1 MKINLSVFLNFI
13 ISILILLF
21 LLYFVINY
29 ISKKP
34 TIINF
39 IHSDIN
45 TNFEIDITDNLND
58 INNYLKNFEFIE
70 SYLLKKN
77 KNEIN
82 IKIKLKKVFAKNNSI
97 QEIIFFDNTTAPFN
111 YFKSIYLDNID
122 LIDISNDAIYINRYL
137 SDNYQKLASIF
148 NISQIEYIDDR
159 RYNLVL
165 SSGTIIMLPKVIDS
179 DFINFIQNNIEI
191 IGKNTNYDEF
201 LDLRNFHK
209 KSIRLK

>member
-137 SDNYQKLASIF
+137 SDNYQKLATIF

-191 IGKNTNYDEF
+191 IDKNTNYDEF

>member
-13 ISILILLF
+13 ISISILLF
-21 LLYFVINY
+21 FLYFVINY

-45 TNFEIDITDNLND
+45 TNFEIDITDNLNN

-111 YFKSIYLDNID
+111 YFKSTYLDNID
-122 LIDISNDAIYINRYL
+122 LIDISNEAIYINRYL

-191 IGKNTNYDEF
+191 INKNTNYDEF

>member
-13 ISILILLF
+13 ISISILLF
-21 LLYFVINY
+21 FLYFVINY

-45 TNFEIDITDNLND
+45 TNFEIDITDNLNN

-82 IKIKLKKVFAKNNSI
+82 IKIKLKNVFAKNNSI

-111 YFKSIYLDNID
+111 YFKSTYLDNID

-191 IGKNTNYDEF
+191 INKNTNYEKF

>member
-70 SYLLKKN
+70 SFLLKKN

-191 IGKNTNYDEF
+191 IDKNTNYEEF

>member
-13 ISILILLF
+13 ISISILLF
-21 LLYFVINY
+21 FLYFVINY

-45 TNFEIDITDNLND
+45 TNFEIDITDNLNN

-111 YFKSIYLDNID
+111 YFKSTYLDNID

-137 SDNYQKLASIF
+137 SDNYQKLATIF

-191 IGKNTNYDEF
+191 INKNTNYEKF

>member
-13 ISILILLF
+13 ISISILLF
-21 LLYFVINY
+21 FLYFVINY

-45 TNFEIDITDNLND
+45 TNFEIDITDNLNN
-58 INNYLKNFEFIE
+58 INNYLKNFEFID

-97 QEIIFFDNTTAPFN
+97 QEIIFVDNTTAPFN
-111 YFKSIYLDNID
+111 YFKSTYLDNID

-191 IGKNTNYDEF
+191 INKNTNYEKF

>member
-13 ISILILLF
+13 ISISILLF
-21 LLYFVINY
+21 FLYFVINY

-45 TNFEIDITDNLND
+45 TNFEIDITDNLNN
-58 INNYLKNFEFIE
+58 INSYLKNFEFIE

-111 YFKSIYLDNID
+111 YFKSTYLDNID

-191 IGKNTNYDEF
+191 INKNTNYDEF

>member
-1 MKINLSVFLNFI
+1 MKINLFVFLNFI
-13 ISILILLF
+13 MSILILLF
-21 LLYFVINY
+21 FLYFLINY

-45 TNFEIDITDNLND
+45 TNFEIDITNNLND

-70 SYLLKKN
+70 SYLFKKN

-111 YFKSIYLDNID
+111 YFKSTYLDNID

-137 SDNYQKLASIF
+137 YDNYQKLTSIF

-165 SSGTIIMLPKVIDS
+165 SSGTIIMLPKVINS

-191 IGKNTNYDEF
+191 IDKNTNYEEF

>member
-13 ISILILLF
+13 ISISILLF
-21 LLYFVINY
+21 FLYFVINY

-45 TNFEIDITDNLND
+45 TNFEIDITDNLNN
-58 INNYLKNFEFIE
+58 INSYLKNFEFIE

-82 IKIKLKKVFAKNNSI
+82 IKIKLKNVFAKNNSI

-111 YFKSIYLDNID
+111 YFKSTYLDNID

-137 SDNYQKLASIF
+137 SDNYQKLATIF

-191 IGKNTNYDEF
+191 INKNTNYEKF

>member
-13 ISILILLF
+13 ISISILLF
-21 LLYFVINY
+21 FLYFVINY

-45 TNFEIDITDNLND
+45 TNFEIDITDNLNN
-58 INNYLKNFEFIE
+58 INNYLKNFEFID

-97 QEIIFFDNTTAPFN
+97 QEIIFVDNTTAPFN
-111 YFKSIYLDNID
+111 YFKSTYLDNID

-137 SDNYQKLASIF
+137 SDNYQKLATIF

-191 IGKNTNYDEF
+191 IDKNTNYEEF

>member
-1 MKINLSVFLNFI
+1 MKINLSVLLNFI
-13 ISILILLF
+13 ISISILLF
-21 LLYFVINY
+21 FLYFVINY

-45 TNFEIDITDNLND
+45 TNFEIDITDNLNN

-111 YFKSIYLDNID
+111 YFKSTYLDNID
-122 LIDISNDAIYINRYL
+122 LIDISNEAIYINRYL

-191 IGKNTNYDEF
+191 INKNTNYDEF

>member
-13 ISILILLF
+13 ISISILLF
-21 LLYFVINY
+21 FLYFVINY

-45 TNFEIDITDNLND
+45 TNFEIDITDNLNN
-58 INNYLKNFEFIE
+58 INNYLKNFEFID

-82 IKIKLKKVFAKNNSI
+82 IKIKLKNVFAKNNSI

-137 SDNYQKLASIF
+137 SDNYQKLATIF

-191 IGKNTNYDEF
+191 IDKNTNYEEF

>member
-137 SDNYQKLASIF
+137 SDNYQKLATIF

-191 IGKNTNYDEF
+191 INKNTNYEKF

>member
-13 ISILILLF
+13 ISISILLF
-21 LLYFVINY
+21 FLYFVINS

-45 TNFEIDITDNLND
+45 TNFEIDITDNLNN

-111 YFKSIYLDNID
+111 YFKSTYLDNID

-191 IGKNTNYDEF
+191 INKNTNYDEF

>member
-13 ISILILLF
+13 ISISILLF
-21 LLYFVINY
+21 FLYFVINY

-45 TNFEIDITDNLND
+45 TNFEIDITDNLNN

-111 YFKSIYLDNID
+111 YFKSTYLDNID
-122 LIDISNDAIYINRYL
+122 LIDISNDAIYMNRYL

-179 DFINFIQNNIEI
+179 DFINFIENNIEI
-191 IGKNTNYDEF
+191 INKNTNYEKF

>member
-13 ISILILLF
+13 ISFSILLF
-21 LLYFVINY
+21 FLYFVINY

-45 TNFEIDITDNLND
+45 TNFEIDITDNLNN
-58 INNYLKNFEFIE
+58 INSYLKNFEFIE

-97 QEIIFFDNTTAPFN
+97 QEIIFVDNTTAPFN
-111 YFKSIYLDNID
+111 YFKSTYLDNID

-191 IGKNTNYDEF
+191 IDKNTNYEEF

>member
-21 LLYFVINY
+21 FLYFVINY

-82 IKIKLKKVFAKNNSI
+82 IKIKLKKVFAKNNSL

-137 SDNYQKLASIF
+137 SDNYQKLATIF

>member
-45 TNFEIDITDNLND
+45 TNFEIDITDNLNN

-97 QEIIFFDNTTAPFN
+97 QEIIFVDNTTAPFN
-111 YFKSIYLDNID
+111 YFKSTYLDNID

-191 IGKNTNYDEF
+191 IDKNTNYEEF

>member
-21 LLYFVINY
+21 FLYLVINY

-137 SDNYQKLASIF
+137 SDNYQKLATIF

-191 IGKNTNYDEF
+191 IDKNTNYEEF

>member
-13 ISILILLF
+13 ISFSILLF
-21 LLYFVINY
+21 FLYFVINY

-82 IKIKLKKVFAKNNSI
+82 IKIKLKKVFAKNNSL

-191 IGKNTNYDEF
+191 IDKNTNYDEF

>member
-1 MKINLSVFLNFI
+1 MKINISVFLNFI
-13 ISILILLF
+13 ISISILLF
-21 LLYFVINY
+21 FLYFVINY

-58 INNYLKNFEFIE
+58 INNYLENFEFIE

-82 IKIKLKKVFAKNNSI
+82 IKIKLKNVFAKNNSI

-111 YFKSIYLDNID
+111 YFKSTYLDNID

-137 SDNYQKLASIF
+137 SDNYQKLATIF

-165 SSGTIIMLPKVIDS
+165 SNGTIIMLPKVIDS

-191 IGKNTNYDEF
+191 INKNTNYEKF

>member
-1 MKINLSVFLNFI
+1 MKINISVFLNFI
-13 ISILILLF
+13 ISISILLF
-21 LLYFVINY
+21 FLYFVINY

-58 INNYLKNFEFIE
+58 INNYLENFEFIE

-82 IKIKLKKVFAKNNSI
+82 IKIKLKNVFAKNNSI

-111 YFKSIYLDNID
+111 YFKSTYLDNID

-137 SDNYQKLASIF
+137 SDNYQKLATIF

-191 IGKNTNYDEF
+191 INKNTNYDEF

>member
-1 MKINLSVFLNFI
+1 MKINISVFLNFI
-13 ISILILLF
+13 ISISILLF
-21 LLYFVINY
+21 FLYFVINY

-58 INNYLKNFEFIE
+58 INNYLENFEFIE

-77 KNEIN
+77 NNEIN
-82 IKIKLKKVFAKNNSI
+82 IKIKLKNVFAKNNSI

-111 YFKSIYLDNID
+111 YFKSTYLDNID

-137 SDNYQKLASIF
+137 SDNYQKLATIF

-165 SSGTIIMLPKVIDS
+165 SNGTIIMLPKVIDS

-191 IGKNTNYDEF
+191 IDKNANYEEF

>member
-13 ISILILLF
+13 ISFSILLF
-21 LLYFVINY
+21 FLYFVINY

-45 TNFEIDITDNLND
+45 TNFEIDITDNLNN

-97 QEIIFFDNTTAPFN
+97 QEIIFVDNTTAPFN
-111 YFKSIYLDNID
+111 YFKSTYLDNID

-191 IGKNTNYDEF
+191 INKNTNYDEF

>member
-13 ISILILLF
+13 ISISILLF
-21 LLYFVINY
+21 FLYFVINY

-45 TNFEIDITDNLND
+45 TNFEIDITDNLNN

-111 YFKSIYLDNID
+111 YFKSTYLDNID

-191 IGKNTNYDEF
+191 INKNTNYDEF

>member
-137 SDNYQKLASIF
+137 SDNYQKLATIF

-191 IGKNTNYDEF
+191 IDKNTNYEEF

>member
-13 ISILILLF
+13 ISISILLF
-21 LLYFVINY
+21 FLYFVINY

-45 TNFEIDITDNLND
+45 TNFEIDITDNLNN

-82 IKIKLKKVFAKNNSI
+82 IKIKLKNVFAKNNSI

-111 YFKSIYLDNID
+111 YFKSTYLDNID

-191 IGKNTNYDEF
+191 INKNTNYDEF

>member
-13 ISILILLF
+13 ISISILLF
-21 LLYFVINY
+21 FLYFVINY

-58 INNYLKNFEFIE
+58 INNYLENFEFIE

-97 QEIIFFDNTTAPFN
+97 QEIIFVDNTTAPFN
-111 YFKSIYLDNID
+111 YFKSTYLDNID

-191 IGKNTNYDEF
+191 INKNTNYEKF

>member
-1 MKINLSVFLNFI
+1 MKINISVFLNFI
-13 ISILILLF
+13 ISISILLF
-21 LLYFVINY
+21 FLYFVINY

-58 INNYLKNFEFIE
+58 INNYLENFEFIE

-77 KNEIN
+77 NNEIN
-82 IKIKLKKVFAKNNSI
+82 IKIKLKNVFAKNNSI
-97 QEIIFFDNTTAPFN
+97 HEIIFFDNTTAPFN
-111 YFKSIYLDNID
+111 YFKSTYLDNID

-137 SDNYQKLASIF
+137 SDNYQKLATIF

-165 SSGTIIMLPKVIDS
+165 SNGTIIMLPKVIDS

-191 IGKNTNYDEF
+191 IDKNANYEEF